1 MNFVDDKALAYEIR
15 IEALIKKKKKKID
28 VKLQDEPPK
37 VP

>member
-15 IEALIKKKKKKID
+15 FEALIKKKKKKD